1 MNATTHSDRTPSTRS
16 LALEAAIATAAVLAA
31 THALYALQGNAFI
44 GPRVTSLVAYL
55 LMGVPLL
62 LLWLRRRP
70 LDFFRFG
77 WRELGRSLWIALV
90 VSLAVFPPFLIGAH
104 LWMRW
109 VAGKGAFHLSLPPE
123 FLSIAAVQLLL
134 IALPEEFF
142 FRGYFQSAMDRIF
155 PARWRFLG
163 ADLGWGFLVTAAV
176 FAFGHSVVTFQWWHF
191 SIFFPALIF
200 GWLRERTGLI
210 LAPTFFH
217 AACNLLMDIVA
228 RSYR

>member
-1 MNATTHSDRTPSTRS
+1 MSATPHSDRQPSRRS
-16 LALEAAIATAAVLAA
+16 IALEAAIATAAVLTA
-31 THALYALQGNAFI
+31 THLLYALQGNAFI

-62 LLWLRRRP
+62 LLWVRRRP
-70 LDFFRFG
+70 LEFFRFG
-77 WRELGRSLWIALV
+77 WRDLGRSLLLAAVVALV
-90 VSLAVFPPFLIGAH
+90 IFPFFLIGAH

-109 VAGKGAFHLSLPPE
+109 VVGTSAVHFSLPPE
-123 FLSIAAVQLLL
+123 FLNVAAVQLIL
-134 IALPEEFF
+134 IAFPEEFF
-142 FRGYFQSAMDRIF
+142 FRGYFQSAMNRLF
-155 PARWRFLG
+155 PARWRILG
-163 ADLGWGFLVTAAV
+163 ADLGWGFLITAVV
-176 FAFGHSVVTFQWWHF
+176 FAFAHSVVTFQWWHF
-191 SIFFPALIF
+191 SIFFPALLF